1 MCGIKWIV
9 LRNENYSGSPCEPL
23 DDPVLISF
31 SKCLEAGLLAV
42 WRRVP
47 RRCLVNY
54 SFDAAGENCSIT
66 EEFTE
71 LNLSIYLFSGNQIK
85 QPSKGHDDKNQLSQ
99 CKELWLFWYGEKPES
114 IKSLVSEDLKEVSDS
129 SGSWESGI
137 PYEVRTLLFKAVNNL
152 IERSL
157 LSRDFVR
164 LGKWFVQP
172 FEGAERASQGKATH
186 LSFSFQYFVHGESAV
201 CTSVDVRQHPA
212 VRRLTHHHL
221 TSAASQGAS
230 VHVVLAPYGM
240 AGTLTGTSFTDTDP
254 NVKKLLEEW
263 RAFWPLYNNTYTSRD
278 GAGQQ
283 LDMPAAVEVLVGGA
297 RLVYPTSYVLVTDES
312 HLMVGGA
319 ELGPVSDPEVIEP
332 SPFTFISN
340 DLLRSGVEVSP
351 YGERVHTDGV
361 LPDYSDT
368 GGAGADMP
376 STNQLSMALN
386 SWELMNPD
394 KTFKRRNKRVKR
406 EAKEFKGSKFRGSAP
421 VFRKG
426 EMGDPIMWGLDQDGF
441 NTTRMGHSGSGG
453 HTNGPASVGPVT
465 PGGQAGPLSV
475 KSESMVMPLLSP
487 HTNGPA
493 TPAYT
498 PGEPGGIT
506 FNPAT
511 PSTPGGPKSVGPV
524 GSVAPGSIPASP
536 FSRAVNPALSSSTV
550 KTEPGATTGQAAK
563 ESPKSLGPGKR
574 PLLPA
579 KEYEEVNDSL
589 ELVSAYDYSSM
600 SAWLSHPVKKSRPN
614 EGTKAGPSRPMHRR
628 RSQSS
633 IFAPLELG
641 DLKSALNPNRNPTET
656 SSVKIM
662 PGAPVTNGCL
672 DLNNV
677 KPKQELDDNKAL
689 EDEDLFSANGLKPSM
704 TDLDNM
710 FEDSDNESG
719 LGCVPTPPNS
729 VKPQIQEDEFS
740 STKFNSKKDNHPSS
754 LASDQLHQM
763 FPTPPSHE
771 HPNLHS
777 PGMDQDMDVKAE
789 PLSPKPEQS
798 FTSGFN
804 GQSTGGYMA
813 DVKPSVSEL
822 SLDTDDYFDHT
833 LMLSSSKFAPLPS
846 SALPSHLLPPLIIP
860 DSFRFKTSFKPGS
873 GPHQGSASHLQQPP
887 MSVSAASLKPG
898 LSPISPAMPLSS
910 PRSNKSTNPPSVG
923 GPRSVGPTTPRVPHT
938 PHTPLGGGSGE
949 QGSTQ
954 APPAAN
960 SLTINL
966 VLSDS
971 ILNLYRDI
979 NFNSCTMCVCTNEG
993 NIKGGESLMY
1003 LPHFAGNDDHNCTC
1017 GYSAV
1022 VNRKLS
1028 HLAGMFL
1035 EDEREVTSVQEDVYF
1050 KKKLSLLLLDP
1061 KSQEQGEQRFNE
1073 RASIVDNV
1081 SWKII
1086 ELIQQQAGLF
1096 TSDHST
1102 ILTYSQ
1108 QFVRHSQRQ
1117 PQTINMVEE
1126 LDSSDT
1132 IWAAL
1137 ETVRAASTD
1146 SGRSDLDQAGKV
1158 GCLHR
1163 WSVLPAP
1170 GPVSSED
1177 IVRAMKCLLPVL
1189 NTSLHVRKGV
1199 ENTQLNV
1206 DGPLTWRQFHR
1217 MAGVTT
1223 KGNTDDV
1230 CEPLPIPSLMVGY
1243 EREWMSVSPLSL
1255 YYWDSLSF
1263 EPWSASRDMAYL
1275 VVAPDNDNILEE
1287 VRVFLRALTN
1297 GYEVRSCDIG

>member
-1 MCGIKWIV
+1 M
-9 LRNENYSGSPCEPL
+9 
-23 DDPVLISF
+23 
-31 SKCLEAGLLAV
+31 
-42 WRRVP
+42 
-47 RRCLVNY
+47 
-54 SFDAAGENCSIT
+54 
-66 EEFTE
+66 
-71 LNLSIYLFSGNQIK
+71 
-85 QPSKGHDDKNQLSQ
+85 SQ

-157 LSRDFVR
+157 LSREFVR

-172 FEGAERASQGKATH
+172 FEGEERAGQGKATH

-212 VRRLTHHHL
+212 VTRLSHHHL
-221 TSAASQGAS
+221 ASAASLSAN

-240 AGTLTGTSFTDTDP
+240 AGTLTGTSFTHSDP
-254 NVKKLLEEW
+254 NIKKLLEEW

-278 GAGQQ
+278 GSGQA

-297 RLVYPTSYVLVTDES
+297 KLVYPTSYVLVTDDT
-312 HLMVGGA
+312 HMIVGGA
-319 ELGPVSDPEVIEP
+319 EQGPVSDPEVIEP
-332 SPFTFISN
+332 SPFTFARN
-340 DLLRSGVEVSP
+340 DLFRSGVEVSP

-361 LPDYSDT
+361 LPDYSDSGG
-368 GGAGADMP
+368 GGAGGDMP
-376 STNQLSMALN
+376 SNNQLSMALN
-386 SWELMNPD
+386 SWELLNPD
-394 KTFKRRNKRVKR
+394 KTFKRKNRRVKR
-406 EAKEFKGSKFRGSAP
+406 EAKEFKSSKYRGGVP
-421 VFRKG
+421 VFKKG

-441 NTTRMGHSGSGG
+441 STARMGQGAGQQ
-453 HTNGPASVGPVT
+453 GPASVGPMT
-465 PGGQAGPLSV
+465 PGGQAGPMSV
-475 KSESMVMPLLSP
+475 KSETAMPLLSP
-487 HTNGPA
+487 HTSGPA

-511 PSTPGGPKSVGPV
+511 PSTPGGPKSVGAV
-524 GSVAPGSIPASP
+524 GAGPGSNSIPASP
-536 FSRAVNPALSSSTV
+536 FRAVNPALPTQV
-550 KTEPGATTGQAAK
+550 KAEPGVIQAAK
-563 ESPKSLGPGKR
+563 DSLKTGGLGKR
-574 PLLPA
+574 PLLPS

-589 ELVSAYDYSSM
+589 ELSSAYDYSTM
-600 SAWLSHPVKKSRPN
+600 SAWLSHPVKKSRPS
-614 EGTKAGPSRPMHRR
+614 EGSKTSPSRPMHRR

-633 IFAPLELG
+633 IFAPLES
-641 DLKSALNPNRNPTET
+641 DIKSALIPKNPTET
-656 SSVKIM
+656 SSVKT
-662 PGAPVTNGCL
+662 PSAPVTNGGI
-672 DLNNV
+672 DINNV
-677 KPKQELDDNKAL
+677 KPKQELDDKSV
-689 EDEDLFSANGLKPSM
+689 EEEDLYSANGLKPSM

-729 VKPQIQEDEFS
+729 VKPQMHEDEFG
-740 STKFNSKKDNHPSS
+740 STKFSSKKDHPSS
-754 LASDQLHQM
+754 LANDQLHQM

-777 PGMDQDMDVKAE
+777 PGTDQDMGGCDVKAE
-789 PLSPKPEQS
+789 PLSPRPEQTYAG
-798 FTSGFN
+798 FT
-804 GQSTGGYMA
+804 GQCGYLG
-813 DVKPSVSEL
+813 DIKPPSDL
-822 SLDTDDYFDHT
+822 SQDTDDYFDHT
-833 LMLSSSKFAPLPS
+833 FMLSSSKFAPLPP
-846 SALPSHLLPPLIIP
+846 SALPSHLLPPLVIP
-860 DSFRFKTSFKPGS
+860 DSFRFKSTFKHGS
-873 GPHQGSASHLQQPP
+873 GPLPGQTHLQPP
-887 MSVSAASLKPG
+887 SMSVSSASLKPG
-898 LSPISPAMPLSS
+898 LSPISPAMPISS

-938 PHTPLGGGSGE
+938 PHTPLGGGCGDPSN
-949 QGSTQ
+949 QPT
-954 APPAAN
+954 PVAN

-993 NIKGGESLMY
+993 NIKGGEALMY
-1003 LPHFAGNDDHNCTC
+1003 LPHFAGDDDHNCTC

-1073 RASIVDNV
+1073 RANIVDNV

-1096 TSDHST
+1096 SSDYNT
-1102 ILTYSQ
+1102 LVNYSHHFFKNSHRQ
-1108 QFVRHSQRQ
+1108 Q
-1117 PQTINMVEE
+1117 QTINMVEE

-1137 ETVRAASTD
+1137 ETVRAAASE
-1146 SGRSDLDQAGKV
+1146 SGRSDLEQSGKV

-1177 IVRAMKCLLPVL
+1177 IVRAMKCLLPIL

-1199 ENTQLNV
+1199 ENTKLNV

-1223 KGNTDDV
+1223 KGNTDDG

-1255 YYWDSLSF
+1255 YYWDSLNF
-1263 EPWSASRDMAYL
+1263 EPWAATRDVAYL
-1275 VVAPDNDNILEE
+1275 VLAPDNDNILDK
-1287 VRVFLRALTN
+1287 VRVFLRAMTN
-1297 GYEVRSCDIG
+1297 GYEVSDI